1 MVGINRYENVGERQR
16 NAELTEFIFDEEE
29 PDVVY
34 EDALDEDDLPPD
46 WEDLIYESWRD
57 QQEDKQLENRK

>member
-1 MVGINRYENVGERQR
+1 MVGINQYENVRERER
-16 NAELTEFIFDEEE
+16 DAELTEFIFDEEE

-34 EDALDEDDLPPD
+34 EDVLDEDDLPPD

-57 QQEDKQLENRK
+57 QQEDKRLENRK